1 MSSTVSLEQL
11 PPGPDAGSRRTVNRL
26 KRARGQLSAL
36 IAAVESGADCRNV
49 VTQLSA
55 VRGALDK
62 AGFELISTAMRDCLA
77 GPADVADDVADAVA
91 DAGALRPG
99 DPGRRPTLEE
109 IRTLFLSLT

>member
-36 IAAVESGADCRNV
+36 IAAVESGADCRTV

-77 GPADVADDVADAVA
+77 GPADVPDDVA